1 MQLNFLIDECYRI
14 KKDAN
19 SIISMLNYY
28 IEKYV
33 KPGISIILYMD
44 NCPGQNKNRYL
55 IGYLCY
61 LTKVLKRHQEIQV
74 YFMVVG
80 HTKFSPDSHFGSI
93 KKKIKSSEC
102 QSVLD
107 LTGDL
112 GLIRQ
117 SAINN
122 IDITYKDPTTKQVNF
137 EWKNWKAYLSPT
149 FRECVGISGW
159 HIVKIPS
166 DSNLI
171 HVSEGIGKEFKDY
184 PIVEDNF
191 TFNTQDKPNVIK
203 PDGLTAS
210 RINELKYFERF
221 VDQIHKPFMVLND
234 I

>member
-1 MQLNFLIDECYRI
+1 
-14 KKDAN
+14 
-19 SIISMLNYY
+19 MLDYY

-33 KPGISIILYMD
+33 KPGMR
-44 NCPGQNKNRYL
+44 QNKNRYL
-55 IGYLCY
+55 ISYLCH
-61 LTKVLKRHQEIQV
+61 LTKALKRHQEIQV

-93 KKKIKSSEC
+93 KKKLKNSQCESI
-102 QSVLD
+102 LD
-107 LTGDL
+107 LTGND
-112 GLIRQ
+112 GFIRQ
-117 SAINN
+117 SAVNN
-122 IDITYKDPTTKQVNF
+122 IDITYKDPITKFINF
-137 EWKNWKAYLSPT
+137 EWKNWKAYLTPT

-166 DSNLI
+166 DGNLI
-171 HVSEGIGKEFKDY
+171 HVSEGIGKAFKAY

-191 TFNTQDKPNVIK
+191 TFDIQEKPKVIK
-203 PDGLTAS
+203 PEGLTTS